1 MAIGFST
8 AVRNAEMHALVT
20 EAGNGAL
27 LRLYTGTRPETTGGA
42 ITSQVLLGT
51 LTCGSPLA
59 PGASGG
65 VITFNP
71 IAPDSSAD
79 ASGTASWARLV
90 KSDGVSFVADFT
102 VTVTGGGGDIT
113 MNSTT
118 ISAGQL
124 IEAVSA
130 TLAAGNP

>member
-8 AVRNAEMHALVT
+8 EVRNAQMDAFVT
-20 EAGNGAL
+20 TAGNGAL
-27 LRLYTGTRPETTGGA
+27 LRLYTGARPATGAALTGQ
-42 ITSQVLLGT
+42 TLLGT
-51 LTCGSPLA
+51 LVLGSPLA
-59 PGASGG
+59 PSASGG

-71 IAPDSSAD
+71 ITPDSNAD
-79 ASGTASWARLV
+79 DSGVASWARLV
-90 KSDGVSFVADFT
+90 KSDGSSFVADFT

>member
-8 AVRNAEMHALVT
+8 EVRNAQMDAFVT
-20 EAGNGAL
+20 TAGNGAL
-27 LRLYTGTRPETTGGA
+27 LRLYTGSRPATGDALTGQ
-42 ITSQVLLGT
+42 TLLGT
-51 LTCGSPLA
+51 LVLGSPLA

-71 IAPDSSAD
+71 ITPDANAD
-79 ASGTASWARLV
+79 NSGVASWARLV
-90 KSDGVSFVADFT
+90 KSDGSSFVADFT